1 MNDNDLFEAETAA
14 LNSAYEVI
22 SKDGASAE
30 ECRIALDD
38 LAKNFHRLMRE
49 TRRLIGRSDRK
60 ELELN
65 TLNFK
70 LQQLTSELDYKAR
83 HDNLTGVLNRG
94 AVFAC
99 AEHYLKTSTL
109 SLIVLDIDFFKR
121 INDDF
126 GHPTGDAVLRELV
139 KKLASALNGI
149 GEIGR
154 VGGEEFTVLLP
165 NINLKDAINIAEH
178 VRMVIAG
185 EAFSCFPR
193 PLVTASFGVSWS
205 DTNCDFEDAYGRA
218 DAALYKAKHNGRN
231 RVESDEAVWSVALG
245 TETSD
250 LSQRKPEGMEVRKL
264 KERRISSADRA
275 IV

>member
-1 MNDNDLFEAETAA
+1 MSDNDLFEAETAA
-14 LNSAYEVI
+14 LNAAYDVI
-22 SKDGASAE
+22 SKNDASGDE
-30 ECRIALDD
+30 YRIALDN
-38 LAKNFHRLMRE
+38 LAKNYHRLMRE
-49 TRRLIGRSDRK
+49 TRRLIASSDRK

-70 LQQLTSELDYKAR
+70 LEQLTSELDYKAR

-94 AVFAC
+94 AVFDR
-99 AEHYLKTSTL
+99 AEHYLKSNPL

-121 INDDF
+121 INDEF

-139 KKLASALNGI
+139 QKLGSALGGA

-165 NINLKDAINIAEH
+165 NVALNDASKIAEH
-178 VRMVIAG
+178 IRMAIAG
-185 EAFSCFPR
+185 DVFSCFPC

-205 DTNCDFEDAYGRA
+205 DTNCDFEEAYGKA

-231 RVESDEAVWSVALG
+231 RVESDLATVRNTALKPQ
-245 TETSD
+245 EWPSPPTSRT
-250 LSQRKPEGMEVRKL
+250 LPLGAL
-264 KERRISSADRA
+264 
-275 IV
+275 